1 MLAQIN
7 SLEGEGA
14 RAGDDAF
21 AGSGV
26 ERPKNL
32 QQLLQEEKDKSNLE
46 DKKRLLEK
54 KLNGDFEKPKSK
66 NEKKLKQ
73 SCEKYGLAVGE
84 VPAMFEALSSLLEL
98 STSNPSDPAFE
109 AAIAALGAAAQAKVR
124 RPRLRP
130 PCSMY

>member
-1 MLAQIN
+1 MQ
-7 SLEGEGA
+7 
-14 RAGDDAF
+14 
-21 AGSGV
+21 
-26 ERPKNL
+26 
-32 QQLLQEEKDKSNLE
+32 
-46 DKKRLLEK
+46 
-54 KLNGDFEKPKSK
+54 K

-124 RPRLRP
+124 RPRLDP
-130 PCSMY
+130 PGSALCTNSETSEASDAC